1 MTTPALL
8 RVIVIKYQWLMCVR
22 IVENT
27 AMDAPH
33 QLITMIAQHAREI
46 NFKLLSTSVEL
57 NATLIST
64 QTALTFASVSR
75 I

>member
-46 NFKLLSTSVEL
+46 NSKLLSTSVEL
-57 NATLIST
+57 NATLISIRMGLMS
-64 QTALTFASVSR
+64 AKVSF
-75 I
+75 